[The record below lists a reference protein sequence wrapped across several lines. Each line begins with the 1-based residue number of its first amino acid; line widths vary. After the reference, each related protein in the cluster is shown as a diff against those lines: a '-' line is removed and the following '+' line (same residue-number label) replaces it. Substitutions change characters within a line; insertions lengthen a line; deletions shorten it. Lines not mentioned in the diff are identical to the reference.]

1 MKTLNRI
8 NRILIFLIV
17 VVAIVATS
25 CKKEEID
32 PPHFVMPTYTLS
44 AGDTLLTIA
53 QLKAMHPAVVN
64 TKDSIKSDYFIKG
77 IITGNDESGN
87 IYKTLYIQDAT
98 GGIMLSLDAKE
109 MFNKFKVGQ
118 EIYVKCKNLIYGI
131 PYGGEIQ
138 LGAIYNGNPGR
149 LAEAEIPK
157 HLFKNGW
164 AGSAPEPKIIT
175 GAADLTFDKAFMLV
189 RMDSVTF
196 AEAGQPYFSVA
207 LADNGGGTNRT
218 LTLKDGTTIIVR
230 TSSFATFKD
239 VLMPTG
245 KGSII
250 AVLGYHMGFQ
260 LFLRNTNDVF
270 GFSSK

>member
-1 MKTLNRI
+1 MKTLNKI
-8 NRILIFLIV
+8 NRFLIFLIV

-53 QLKAMHPAVVN
+53 QLKAMHPATVD
-64 TKDSIKSDYFIKG
+64 TKDSIKSNYFIKG

-98 GGIMLSLDAKE
+98 GGIILSLDAKD

-118 EIYVKCKNLIYGI
+118 EIYVKCKNLVYGI
-131 PYGGEIQ
+131 PYGGGIQ
-138 LGAIYNGNPGR
+138 LGAIYNGAPGR
-149 LAEAEIPK
+149 LAEAEIAK

-164 AGSAPEPKIIT
+164 SGSTPEPKIIT

-196 AEAGQPYFSVA
+196 AEAGQTYYTASS
-207 LADNGGGTNRT
+207 DIGGATNRT
-218 LTLKDGTTIIVR
+218 ITLKDGTTVIVR

-250 AVLGYHMGFQ
+250 AVLGYYNGFQ
-260 LFLRNTNDVF
+260 LLLRNTNDVF